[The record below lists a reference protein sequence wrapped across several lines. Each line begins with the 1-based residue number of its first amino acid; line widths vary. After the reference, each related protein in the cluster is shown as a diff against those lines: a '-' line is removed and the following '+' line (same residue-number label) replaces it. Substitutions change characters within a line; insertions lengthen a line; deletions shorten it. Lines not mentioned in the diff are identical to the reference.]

1 MKRVL
6 YLSLTALIAFLI
18 IMLFIQ
24 NGETVEVK
32 FLVWRFK
39 STLALFSVLAFGLG
53 SVLTLIMTLPLWLN
67 KRKQVNNI
75 QNELNSVLKN
85 SLSSSSSFENSNTST
100 DISKEL

>member
-39 STLALFSVLAFGLG
+39 STLALFSIITFASG
-53 SVLTLIMTLPLWLN
+53 SLLTLTMTFPFWFQ
-67 KRKQVNNI
+67 KHKEVKHI
-75 QNELNSVLKN
+75 QNELNSVLMN
-85 SLSSSSSFENSNTST
+85 SLSSSALTDNNDSTSE
-100 DISKEL
+100 IS